1 MHGGDIL
8 TLPVILGISG
18 TALNEA
24 ERDMLARYQPRGII
38 LFGRNIE
45 NPDQLAA
52 LTASL
57 RQRLAPGAVLMVD
70 QEGGRVARLRAPFWP
85 ALPAAGTLKT
95 ADEAFTHGQ
104 KLGEMSRAAGFDVVA
119 APVLDLRHPG
129 ADDIVGDRAISD
141 DPKIVAELGGRIAAG
156 ILHAGATPVMKH
168 MPGHGRAMVDSHK
181 ALPRVATADLDD
193 DYYPFAKNALLPW
206 GMTAHIVFESIDPR
220 RPATLSPVVIRDVIR
235 GKMGFAGTLV
245 SDDLAMGAL
254 TGTPT
259 ERVLAALAAG
269 CDVALY
275 CTGILAETLAILQ
288 ALDG

>member
-1 MHGGDIL
+1 VHGGDIL
-8 TLPVILGISG
+8 KPVILGISG
-18 TALNEA
+18 KALTEA
-24 ERDMLARYQPRGII
+24 EHDMLARHQPRGII
-38 LFGRNIE
+38 LFGHNIE
-45 NPDQLAA
+45 TPDQLAV

-57 RQRLAPGAVLMVD
+57 RDVLGPEAVLMVD

-85 ALPAAGTLKT
+85 DLPAAGTLKT
-95 ADEAFTHGQ
+95 ADDAYAHGQ
-104 KLGEMSRAAGFDVVA
+104 KIGAMARAAGFDVVA
-119 APVLDLRHPG
+119 APVLDVRHPG
-129 ADDIVGDRAISD
+129 ADDIVGDRAISG

-193 DYYPFAKNALLPW
+193 DYYPFAENAALPW
-206 GMTAHIVFESIDPR
+206 GMTAHIVFESLDAL

-235 GKMGFAGTLV
+235 GRIGFSGTLV

-254 TGTPT
+254 TGSPA
-259 ERVLAALAAG
+259 ERVIAALAAG

-275 CTGILAETLAILQ
+275 CTGILAENLAILQ